1 MPAPALVLV
10 PAIIAGVVRMIAPKL
25 LRRSHGKKHNVK
37 QVANSAIPKNSKDVI
52 NMNRNA
58 ITSEK
63 KLEQA
68 YRSTRKT
75 QAKRQISGKANY
87 NFGNPGSIKGKASGG
102 TVKNYANGG
111 GVRKAKFMDN

>member
-25 LRRSHGKKHNVK
+25 LRSPLGKKHNVK
-37 QVANSAIPKNSKDVI
+37 QVTNSAIPKNSK
-52 NMNRNA
+52 
-58 ITSEK
+58 
-63 KLEQA
+63 QA